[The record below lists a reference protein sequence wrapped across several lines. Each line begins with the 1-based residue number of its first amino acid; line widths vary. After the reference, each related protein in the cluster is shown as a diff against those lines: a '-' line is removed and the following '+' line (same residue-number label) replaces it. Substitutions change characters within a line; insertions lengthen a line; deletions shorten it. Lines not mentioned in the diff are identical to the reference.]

1 MLCVIRL
8 PFNFCFKFH
17 EECQHRSF
25 IRHCTWSRIGAIVIT
40 FVSKKYSEAILKK
53 LANSNDYVL
62 LLKGVFT

>member
-1 MLCVIRL
+1 MLCVIGL

-17 EECQHRSF
+17 EECQHLSF
-25 IRHCTWSRIGAIVIT
+25 IRDCPCSSIGAIVIKSDRKSIRGK
-40 FVSKKYSEAILKK
+40 FRKK